1 MAGKMREIMI
11 PLEGAAEIPAHRSVK
26 DALLALL
33 KLRRGY
39 RLLAV
44 KERGRVVGLVGT
56 REVLRA
62 LAGEGQK
69 VVNFRGWSVT
79 LECGWLE
86 GLLGKATLEERLAE
100 LAGKPLREVMVRQE
114 EKLQVEDD
122 VGKAVQLLARS
133 GQEALLVWQGNRPVG
148 LVGPREILRALAEMV
163 NPREEGGTG
172 KIVYLEEYRGQ
183 GEVTTGVK

>member
-1 MAGKMREIMI
+1 MGRKMREIMV
-11 PLEGAAEIPAHRSVK
+11 PLEGAAELPAQRSVK

-44 KERGRVVGLVGT
+44 KERGRVVGLVGP
-56 REVLRA
+56 REVIRA
-62 LAGEGQK
+62 FVGEGQR

-86 GLLGKATLEERLAE
+86 GLLGRATLEERLDE
-100 LAGKPLREVMVRQE
+100 LARRPVREVMARPE
-114 EKLQVEDD
+114 EKLRADDD
-122 VGKAVQLLARS
+122 VGKAAQLLARS
-133 GQEALLVWQGNRPVG
+133 GQETLLVWQGNRPVG

-163 NPREEGGTG
+163 SPQEEGGTG
-172 KIVYLEEYRGQ
+172 KVVYLADYRGQ
-183 GEVTTGVK
+183 GEVTTGTG